1 MLLSSSRNDANGSV
15 SPKLQALLALL
26 LTLAAVLLCGQQAGS
41 QAQSL
46 ERLNRF
52 VQGTNASDRAM
63 TLFRQGRDLL
73 EDGDWSKAADSFNRF
88 ISDYPRHRDVDAA
101 IYWLAFSL
109 SKQKRYQDAD
119 RQLDRLLR
127 EFPKSNWIDD
137 GRALRVEIA
146 GQVKDTRT
154 IDHELDKDNNEI
166 KRIALQSL
174 FQADPDKALNFV
186 ADILKPDS
194 KADRKLRETAVALL
208 GQHQGPKTTALL
220 IDLARSQS
228 DPKLRRTAIF
238 WLGQSGDEK
247 AFDVLKEMALKGGDE
262 EVSKT
267 ALFALAQHGDKRGRE
282 VLLEIARSG
291 QSPKLR
297 RDAIFW
303 LGQQGGESA
312 VDDLMKIY
320 AAEQSL
326 EIKKQILF
334 ALSQNSSARAS
345 GLINDIARS
354 GSEPELRKQAIF
366 WLGQRGG
373 DKAVETLIQLYDGE
387 KDRGVKEQLIFAL
400 GQSDSKAALRKLM
413 QIAKSDASVEAR
425 TKAVFWLGQK
435 KDPEAVKF
443 LEEIL
448 K

>member
-1 MLLSSSRNDANGSV
+1 MLLSSSRNDSRRRV
-15 SPKLQALLALL
+15 SPQLNALLALV
-26 LTLAAVLLCGQQAGS
+26 LTLAAVLLCGQQSGS

-52 VQGTNASDRAM
+52 VQGTNASDKAM

-73 EDGDWSKAADSFNRF
+73 EDGDWNKAADSFNRF

-137 GRALRVEIA
+137 ARALRVEIA

-154 IDHELDKDNNEI
+154 IDHELDRDNNEI

-174 FQADPDKALNFV
+174 FQADPDKALSFV
-186 ADILKPDS
+186 AEILKPDS
-194 KADRKLRETAVALL
+194 KADRRLRETAIALL

-220 IDLARSQS
+220 MDLARAQS

-247 AFDVLKEMALKGGDE
+247 AFEMLKEMATKDGNE
-262 EVSKT
+262 EVAKT

-303 LGQQGGESA
+303 LGQRGDESA

-320 AAEQSL
+320 AAEQST

-334 ALSQNSSARAS
+334 ALSQNSSARATS
-345 GLINDIARS
+345 LINDIARS
-354 GSEPELRKQAIF
+354 GSEPELRRQAIF

-373 DKAVETLIQLYDGE
+373 DKAIETLIQLYDGE
-387 KDRGVKEQLIFAL
+387 QDRGVKEQLIFAL
-400 GQSDSKAALRKLM
+400 GQSNHKAALRKLM
-413 QIAKSDASVEAR
+413 QIARSDASVEAR